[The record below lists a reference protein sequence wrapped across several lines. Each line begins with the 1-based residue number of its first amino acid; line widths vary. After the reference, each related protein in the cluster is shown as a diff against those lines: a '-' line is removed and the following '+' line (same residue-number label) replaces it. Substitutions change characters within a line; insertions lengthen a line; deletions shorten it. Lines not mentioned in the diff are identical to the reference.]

1 MVEED
6 KNMRLFIGIELSEEI
21 KGAFV
26 NYQNILKK
34 DGSIGNYSRKE
45 NLHLT
50 LFFIGEVSVDE
61 LFLWERILTD
71 TAKQNTAFAL
81 EFKGVDSFVRNK
93 RHIVYA
99 EVKKQKNLLFLWET
113 LLKEI
118 RKRGINPQ
126 VSDYT
131 PHITLVR
138 EAEFIRSFDQIKKGF
153 PELKLTSVVNDIILF
168 ESTRVDGVLTY
179 VPLKRAKLNS

>member
-1 MVEED
+1 
-6 KNMRLFIGIELSEEI
+6 MRLFIGIELSEEI

-34 DGSIGNYSRKE
+34 DGSKGNYSRKE

-138 EAEFIRSFDQIKKGF
+138 ESGSLSALSTKSKKV
-153 PELKLTSVVNDIILF
+153 SRN
-168 ESTRVDGVLTY
+168 
-179 VPLKRAKLNS
+179 